1 MLDQRLSTIPQHSWV
16 DKLFGYD
23 FRVEYRAGRL
33 NVVAD
38 ALSRRHSEDLT
49 LAVVSTP
56 SFQFYDDLRR
66 EIDSSSELTA
76 LRQTISWGEHEK
88 HWSVTDGLIRRDGKV
103 LVPSSSPLL

>member
-1 MLDQRLSTIPQHSWV
+1 MTVIKNL
-16 DKLFGYD
+16 G
-23 FRVEYRAGRL
+23 
-33 NVVAD
+33 
-38 ALSRRHSEDLT
+38 RHSHGEDLT

-66 EIDSSSELTA
+66 EIDLSPELTA
-76 LRQTISWGEHEK
+76 LRQTISRGEHEK